1 MTLPSTQS
9 ALESSPIDSSGTLS
23 CESSG
28 SPGIFSLVEEVD
40 QEIISSCET
49 VHVVEVSRSG
59 GTKASLD
66 KDDETA
72 VLEGH
77 YDPAATDFP
86 MIVWLRGDESWFAEF
101 NMDADGVMKTLGIKR
116 SRLTQI
122 SGRDLRVGRVRV
134 DRYIRPIYRLV
145 DVQQY
150 LNWTRATASHQKSS
164 DSIKMAT
171 DHLHEQSLLIQ
182 STMETLTAGFTES
195 LREDMSSFIAN
206 TVGQGLLPMQQ
217 KVDAFQSSIT
227 ALTSDLTAF
236 VANTMNS
243 TIEQLKQT
251 SAAIQESSRIQAA
264 ALEILALQLNQT
276 SEKAAAIDERLTLWD
291 KTLTERLV
299 AIDSAVRK
307 LNEPAP
313 FRKITSRKN
322 LQRPIPARAPTQKL
336 SARAA
341 PSRRK
346 PK

>member
-1 MTLPSTQS
+1 MTLPSTDS
-9 ALESSPIDSSGTLS
+9 EVESSPIDLNGTLP
-23 CESSG
+23 CEASG
-28 SPGIFSLVEEVD
+28 SPGVFSLREEDEEMV
-40 QEIISSCET
+40 SSFET
-49 VHVVEVSRSG
+49 AHVVEVSRSG

-66 KDDETA
+66 KEDETA
-72 VLEGH
+72 VLEAN
-77 YDPAATDFP
+77 YDPAASNFP
-86 MIVWLRGDESWFAEF
+86 MIVWLRGDESWFGEF

-134 DRYIRPIYRLV
+134 DRYIRPIYRLI

-150 LNWTRATASHQKSS
+150 LTWTRATASHQKSS

-195 LREDMSSFIAN
+195 LREDMSTFIAN

-236 VANTMNS
+236 VAETMNS

-251 SAAIQESSRIQAA
+251 CAAIQESSRLQSA

-276 SEKAAAIDERLTLWD
+276 SEKTAAIDERLALWD

-299 AIDSAVRK
+299 AIGSEVRD

-313 FRKITSRKN
+313 FRKMTLRKKRQHTN
-322 LQRPIPARAPTQKL
+322 PAKLPTLKL